1 MENPMKKPHAIC
13 IPYPVQSH
21 ISATLKLAKLLH
33 LKGFHITF
41 VHTEYNY
48 NRILKARGPK
58 SLIGAAGF
66 NFETIPDGLPP
77 AENDGVTQD
86 VFQLCLSTSKTC
98 YVPFCNLLKKLNN
111 RASMDDQFPP
121 VSCVIS
127 DGFMSFTL
135 EAAEELGIPN
145 LLFWPFSALTVMCL
159 LHYPH
164 LRERG
169 FTPLKDESYFTNGY
183 MENTIDWIPGIDI
196 IRLRDIPTIIWATDP
211 KDEFLEWVVK
221 IMPRTYKSSGIILN
235 TFDTLEYDVLK
246 QLSNM
251 IDHVCSLGPIHL
263 LLKDIQKSDHSAES
277 IQSNLWKEDEN
288 CIEWLNS
295 KKQGSVAYINFG
307 SITVMTEDQLG
318 EFAWGLANSMQNF
331 LWIIRPD
338 LVAGGQIVLPPE
350 FAVATKDKGML
361 ATWCNQELVLN
372 HPSIGVFLT
381 HCGWNSVLESLCAGV
396 PMICWPFFADQLTNR
411 LCCCTHWGVAVEI
424 DSNVDRLE
432 VEKVVRDLMEGKKGK
447 ELQQKV
453 WEWKN
458 KAEEAIRPSIGS
470 SYLNLEKMIE
480 NVLQSPN
487 TTSFG

>member
-1 MENPMKKPHAIC
+1 MENPIKKPRAIC

-21 ISATLKLAKLLH
+21 ISAMLKLAKLLH

-169 FTPLKDESYFTNGY
+169 FTPLKGTN
-183 MENTIDWIPGIDI
+183 
-196 IRLRDIPTIIWATDP
+196 
-211 KDEFLEWVVK
+211 
-221 IMPRTYKSSGIILN
+221 
-235 TFDTLEYDVLK
+235 
-246 QLSNM
+246 
-251 IDHVCSLGPIHL
+251 
-263 LLKDIQKSDHSAES
+263 
-277 IQSNLWKEDEN
+277 
-288 CIEWLNS
+288 
-295 KKQGSVAYINFG
+295 
-307 SITVMTEDQLG
+307 
-318 EFAWGLANSMQNF
+318 
-331 LWIIRPD
+331 
-338 LVAGGQIVLPPE
+338 
-350 FAVATKDKGML
+350 
-361 ATWCNQELVLN
+361 
-372 HPSIGVFLT
+372 
-381 HCGWNSVLESLCAGV
+381 
-396 PMICWPFFADQLTNR
+396 
-411 LCCCTHWGVAVEI
+411 
-424 DSNVDRLE
+424 
-432 VEKVVRDLMEGKKGK
+432 
-447 ELQQKV
+447 
-453 WEWKN
+453 
-458 KAEEAIRPSIGS
+458 
-470 SYLNLEKMIE
+470 
-480 NVLQSPN
+480 
-487 TTSFG
+487 